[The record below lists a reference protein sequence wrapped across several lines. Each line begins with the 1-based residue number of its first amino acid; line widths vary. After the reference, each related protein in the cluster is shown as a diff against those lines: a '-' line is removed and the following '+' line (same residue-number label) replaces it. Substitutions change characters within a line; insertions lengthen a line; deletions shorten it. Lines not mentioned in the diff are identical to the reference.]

1 MALVAL
7 ASPVWA
13 QTSQPV
19 EIVMPSKLMAGEP
32 ATLTVLDAAGHVVP
46 RESIF
51 FSDGSHTETDV
62 NGFAHLTS
70 LQTPGAIIARLTLH
84 REIAAC
90 TVVLPHSVAAKPT
103 VSIYPTVVSL
113 RDPFEIQ
120 GEGFS
125 GDARG
130 VQVTYHDQP
139 AYVLASSPA
148 AIVIQLDATT
158 EPGMWKL
165 DTTTNAYHVWFG
177 VAAIAVEFSL
187 EAKQLVPGTKTKLT
201 VRVRGS
207 DRPQMLEVKNLAPD
221 VLQFAKEAGET
232 VKTRGGVDNSASL
245 EVRALRAGDFSFRVR
260 ILSAGESAP
269 DVAGAR
275 AFLDAAQAMTS
286 PQWKKRLDPI
296 ISQLERPKAKIPP
309 VLEKLE
315 KMIPEAPPGD
325 FALLL
330 GAARD
335 ALRGR

>member
-1 MALVAL
+1 MPIAKQPCFRRTLITLRAVSCLRRRAESGIIAAAFLMALVAL

-130 VQVTYHDQP
+130 VQVTYHDQ
-139 AYVLASSPA
+139 
-148 AIVIQLDATT
+148 
-158 EPGMWKL
+158 
-165 DTTTNAYHVWFG
+165 
-177 VAAIAVEFSL
+177 
-187 EAKQLVPGTKTKLT
+187 
-201 VRVRGS
+201 
-207 DRPQMLEVKNLAPD
+207 
-221 VLQFAKEAGET
+221 
-232 VKTRGGVDNSASL
+232 
-245 EVRALRAGDFSFRVR
+245 
-260 ILSAGESAP
+260 
-269 DVAGAR
+269 
-275 AFLDAAQAMTS
+275 
-286 PQWKKRLDPI
+286 
-296 ISQLERPKAKIPP
+296 
-309 VLEKLE
+309 
-315 KMIPEAPPGD
+315 
-325 FALLL
+325 
-330 GAARD
+330 
-335 ALRGR
+335 